1 MEHSRIAE
9 ERKKLG
15 LSQEELA
22 NKLKISQKSISKY
35 ECGTR
40 RPSYETLVAMSS
52 IFNVSVDYLLGKEI
66 SYATTAND
74 NEDKKKGFFFFFFD
88 DTLKKAF
95 TSRLKT
101 VIDNKGFTE
110 DTLAELLSMDK
121 DKLQSYVNGVNEP
134 SLEDLITISQT
145 LEVSIDYLL
154 GKMSIQEDKLLHSF
168 QNLTEDNQDII
179 IGEIK
184 KYLKEQRYDK
194 SVAAD
199 EQTILKR
206 TGTTNL
212 GK

>member
-1 MEHSRIAE
+1 MNAE
-9 ERKKLG
+9 LEDPHMKHL
-15 LSQEELA
+15 Q
-22 NKLKISQKSISKY
+22 Q
-35 ECGTR
+35 
-40 RPSYETLVAMSS
+40 
-52 IFNVSVDYLLGKEI
+52 LLGKEI

-199 EQTILKR
+199 EQPILKR